1 MGRPAA
7 CLVVEDSLNGVRSAK
22 AAGMTV
28 VLVPNLTVPPAPG
41 AAEAA
46 DVVLERLSELRPG
59 TVLRAGDAHGS

>member
-7 CLVVEDSLNGVRSAK
+7 CLVVEDALNGVRSAK

-28 VLVPNLTVPPAPG
+28 VLVPNLAVPPAPG

-46 DVVLERLSELRPG
+46 GVVLERLSELRPG